1 MHHSTSGTP
10 LTLKQCRVIREVM
23 RKGSE
28 QSASAA
34 LNLSQS
40 SVSRSLAQA
49 EQALD
54 VSIFTRGWSGAE
66 LTADGEVVMATCDAL
81 LNAILEVEQHLQK
94 NAHTVLTL
102 RNHLEWRHL
111 MVAEAVCRLG
121 SASVAAEVLG
131 ITQPAVSKTLKELEN
146 MVRQPLFARLRH
158 GLTPQPAA
166 KELAALYLRAQP
178 IAQSLQQALQSRPNE
193 LNGRLSVGMLS
204 FSCQDIVPIAFASIF
219 KQHPRIRLQAMQ
231 GPYHML
237 ANALVQGEIDCF
249 LGLLR
254 TGPIHPDLIEIPLL
268 HAQYTLIARAD
279 HPVHQKA
286 MGLKDL
292 TDERWIVARHGTPI
306 REYFETLFHSIDNK
320 PPIQALEMLTFA
332 SSEEL
337 VIHSDAIAL
346 LFYDD
351 WNIQRLNPRLK
362 QVPIDLP
369 SPDCTIGITLHK
381 AHQSAII
388 DTFIEELKAVIKRKI
403 AGVIPAE

>member
-1 MHHSTSGTP
+1 MTRNTSSAP
-10 LTLKQCRVIREVM
+10 LSLKQCRVISAIM

-28 QSASAA
+28 QNASVA

-49 EQALD
+49 EQALQ

-66 LTADGEVVMATCDAL
+66 LTADGEVVISTCDTI
-81 LNAILEVEQHLQK
+81 LNVIAEVAEQLQT
-94 NAHTVLTL
+94 NAGTVLTL
-102 RNHLEWRHL
+102 NNHLEWRHL
-111 MVAEAVCRLG
+111 MVVEAASRLG

-146 MVRQPLFARLRH
+146 MVRQPLFERVRH
-158 GLTPQPAA
+158 GLVPQAAA
-166 KELAALYLRAQP
+166 KALAVLYLRTLPVAQ
-178 IAQSLQQALQSRPNE
+178 ALSQALQSRPNE
-193 LNGRLSVGMLS
+193 LTGRLSVGMLS

-237 ANALVQGEIDCF
+237 ANALLQGEIDCF

-254 TGPIHPDLIEIPLL
+254 TGPIHSDLIEIPLL
-268 HAQYTLIARAD
+268 HAQYALIARAD
-279 HPVHQKA
+279 HPIHHKA
-286 MGLKDL
+286 NSLKDL

-306 REYFETLFHSIDNK
+306 REYFEKLFHSIDNK

-351 WNIQRLNPRLK
+351 WNIGQLNPRLK
-362 QVPIDLP
+362 QVPIKLP
-369 SPDCTIGITLHK
+369 KPDCTIGITLHRS
-381 AHQSAII
+381 HQSPMI
-388 DTFIEELKAVIKRKI
+388 DKFIEELKLIIRAKS
-403 AGVIPAE
+403 A

>member
-1 MHHSTSGTP
+1 MHHSTSRTP
-10 LTLKQCRVIREVM
+10 LTLKQCRVIQEIM

-40 SVSRSLAQA
+40 SVSRALAQA
-49 EQALD
+49 EQVLG

-66 LTADGEVVMATCDAL
+66 LTADGEIVIATCDNL
-81 LNAILEVEQHLQK
+81 LNAISEVEQHLQQT
-94 NAHTVLTL
+94 ADTALTL
-102 RNHLEWRHL
+102 RNHIEWRHL
-111 MVAEAVCRLG
+111 TVVEAVSRLG
-121 SASVAAEVLG
+121 SASIAAEVLG

-146 MVRQPLFARLRH
+146 MVRQPLFSRLRH
-158 GLTPQPAA
+158 GLTPLPTA
-166 KELAALYLRAQP
+166 KSLAALYLRTLP
-178 IAQSLQQALQSRPNE
+178 IAQSLSQALQSRPNE

-219 KQHPRIRLQAMQ
+219 KQHPRVRLQAMQ

-268 HAQYTLIARAD
+268 HAQYTLIARNN
-279 HPVHQKA
+279 HPIHQKVSS
-286 MGLKDL
+286 LRDL

-332 SSEEL
+332 SSEDL

-351 WNIQRLNPRLK
+351 WNINQLNPRLK
-362 QVPIDLP
+362 QVPINLP
-369 SPDCTIGITLHK
+369 KPDCMIGITLHRD
-381 AHQSAII
+381 HQSPII
-388 DTFIEELKAVIKRKI
+388 ETFIGELKTVIKAKI
-403 AGVIPAE
+403 AESIPAD